1 MTARVVVPAALV
13 SVLVVC
19 ALGSCTRKV
28 VIDYPIVPSTLA
40 LRPSSTTTIG
50 PDRSLETLLPP
61 LDSAAITTTTLV
73 DFGTGSVTLNGIVRG
88 PDGPVGGAT
97 VRIERLVAD
106 GVAERTVTADEQGRY
121 VLANVPGG
129 RLRVRAWKVP
139 DIAMPRNVVVF
150 AKETT
155 TLNLKP
161 ERFATT
167 DVRWAAAPS
176 APIEGQAVN
185 IVLQVSRRRVDDG
198 GVIGFEL
205 ISGLAVKLVALGALQ
220 PEGGNERLTDA
231 SGRAS
236 FPARCNASG
245 LAGIRAEL
253 ASGEEATLELP
264 PCLPIPTTLP
274 PATEVPTLPPV
285 VAAVDPVVPVDPAAT
300 STAVPVSAPA

>member
-1 MTARVVVPAALV
+1 MTPRVVVPAALI
-13 SVLVVC
+13 SALVIC

-28 VIDYPIVPSTLA
+28 EIDYPIVPSTLA

-61 LDSAAITTTTLV
+61 PESASVTATTLV
-73 DFGTGSVTLNGIVRG
+73 DFGAGRVTLNGVVKG
-88 PDGPVGGAT
+88 PDGPVAGAT
-97 VRIERLVAD
+97 VRVERLVAD
-106 GVAERTVTADEQGRY
+106 GVAERTVTADGQGRY
-121 VLANVPGG
+121 VLANVLGG
-129 RLRVRAWKVP
+129 RLRVRAWKAP
-139 DIAMPRNVVVF
+139 NIAMPRNVVVF

-161 ERFATT
+161 ELFATT

-185 IVLQVSRRRVDDG
+185 LVLQVSRRRVDDA

-220 PEGGNERLTDA
+220 PEGGDERLTDEN
-231 SGRAS
+231 GRAS
-236 FPARCNASG
+236 FPTRCNATG
-245 LAGIRAEL
+245 LATIRAEL
-253 ASGEEATLELP
+253 ASGEAATLELS
-264 PCLPIPTTLP
+264 PCLPVPTTLP
-274 PATEVPTLPPV
+274 PPTEAPTLPPV
-285 VAAVDPVVPVDPAAT
+285 IVPVVPVDPAVT